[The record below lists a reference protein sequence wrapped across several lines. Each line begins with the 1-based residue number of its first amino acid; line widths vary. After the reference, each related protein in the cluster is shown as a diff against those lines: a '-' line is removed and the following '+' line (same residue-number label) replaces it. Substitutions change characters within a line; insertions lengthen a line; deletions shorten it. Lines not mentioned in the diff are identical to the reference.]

1 MNEKEFKY
9 ISDLYKNIK
18 VAERQKKALERTV
31 ENEIESFKFN
41 DLVELVE
48 DECIPDHDELLNILF
63 DFINSQHNNLVYVVD
78 KLKTQFNN
86 IEISNKEELE

>member
-9 ISDLYKNIK
+9 ISDLYRNIK
-18 VAERQKKALERTV
+18 VAESQKKSLERTV
-31 ENEIESFKFN
+31 ENGIESFKFN

-63 DFINSQHNNLVYVVD
+63 DFIDRQYNSLVYVVD
-78 KLKTQFNN
+78 TLKTQFNN
-86 IEISNKEELE
+86 IEISNVV

>member
-18 VAERQKKALERTV
+18 VAERQKKALEITV
-31 ENEIESFKFN
+31 ENGIESFKFN

-63 DFINSQHNNLVYVVD
+63 DFINDQYNSLIYTIVG
-78 KLKTQFNN
+78 KLKRQFNN
-86 IEISNKEELE
+86 IEISNVV